1 MTRRLRCVLV
11 LALLGLLQ
19 FVAPAASF
27 AEDEVLFWNRVAV
40 RAMQVNT
47 PAGPGG
53 VPAAVP
59 PVPGALQPRVLA
71 IVHIAMFDALNGI
84 ERRYEPVH
92 VDAQAPRGTSRRAAV
107 VQAAYT
113 ALVGL
118 FPRQAELGNFEADLG
133 TSLAGLGPESA
144 NENSESIG
152 RGRAWGA
159 TVAAQILAWAATDRV
174 FPLTTYPGK
183 PSPGPGDW
191 RPTPRPN
198 PTPPPA
204 ELPGLPGQFLS
215 LASARP
221 FVLPDP
227 PLAFRAVGPVSL
239 TSAVYTQDLNDIKA
253 VGARASATR
262 TADQTQS
269 ALFWAGAAA
278 SAWNRLAASA
288 AEQRNT
294 TLSQNARLFAIL
306 NMAAHDALIVAW
318 DAKYHFDF
326 WRPITAIRL
335 ADTDGNPNTA
345 PQTDWVPLIATPAYP
360 DYYSG
365 HQSISGPSAA
375 ILTAY
380 FGDSMPVETTSEALP
395 GVTRSWANF
404 EAARQDAMMAR
415 VWGGLHFLFTMT
427 DTRDNASAIGLYVLE
442 HAAQPLNGQRVGQL
456 SK

>member
-1 MTRRLRCVLV
+1 MTGRHRSVLV
-11 LALLGLLQ
+11 LALVGVLH
-19 FVAPAASF
+19 FVVPATSS
-27 AEDEVLFWNRVAV
+27 AEDEVLFWNAVAV

-59 PVPGALQPRVLA
+59 PVAGALQPRVLA
-71 IVHIAMFDALNGI
+71 IVHVAMFDALNGI

-92 VDAQAPRGTSRRAAV
+92 VGADAPRGASARAAV
-107 VQAAYT
+107 VQAAYA

-118 FPRQAELGNFEADLG
+118 FPRQAELGNFEADLE
-133 TSLAGLGPESA
+133 TSLAGIGPDDA
-144 NENSESIG
+144 LENSESIQ

-159 TVAAQILAWAATDRV
+159 SVAAQILAWAATDRV

-204 ELPGLPGQFLS
+204 ELAGLPGQFLS
-215 LASARP
+215 LASGRP

-227 PLAFRAVGPVSL
+227 PIAFRPVGPVAL
-239 TSAVYTQDLNDIKA
+239 TSAVYTQDFNDIKA
-253 VGARASATR
+253 DGARVSATR

-278 SAWNRLAASA
+278 SVWNRLAASA
-288 AEQRNT
+288 ARQRNT

-318 DAKYHFDF
+318 EAKYHFDF

-345 PQTDWVPLIATPAYP
+345 PQADWVSLVVNPAYP

-365 HQSISGPSAA
+365 HQSISGSAAA

-380 FGDSMPVETTSEALP
+380 FGDSMPVESTSEGLP

-404 EAARQDAMMAR
+404 AAAGHDAMMAR
-415 VWGGLHFLFTMT
+415 VWGGIHFLFTMT
-427 DTRDNASAIGLYVLE
+427 DTRDNAAAIGLYVLE